1 MATSD
6 AWGEIVFSNSSPQK
20 CKSQNS
26 ENPRPRKGKL
36 WWEERRSIWA
46 PLRCPTWF
54 KIRGAQSDWGDWS
67 RGRGWY
73 YLTAGDRKDAER
85 KGDTAFLVP
94 AVAGGGGRQAGK
106 GHLQGGG
113 RGGTLP

>member
-1 MATSD
+1 MH
-6 AWGEIVFSNSSPQK
+6 GKEIVLSNSSPQK
-20 CKSQNS
+20 YNSQIS

-46 PLRCPTWF
+46 PLRCPTWL
-54 KIRGAQSDWGDWS
+54 KIRGAQSDWGDWF

-94 AVAGGGGRQAGK
+94 AVAGGEGRQAGK